1 LKVPPGAGE
10 LELVFT
16 SPTLVAPE
24 KTRFKYILEG
34 FDQEWAEVGSS
45 QRTVRYTNIPP
56 GSYTFRV
63 MASNNDGVWSTHA
76 TASKIELQPHFYQT
90 KPFMASWVLV
100 VLGIAFGAHRVRV
113 RALKRREETLQAAIE
128 ARTSDLREST
138 AQFQQLADNIREIFW
153 AIDPQTARYKYVS
166 SAFEQIWGERQAALI
181 DDAAVWLK
189 RVHVEDQQRVRVIK
203 QRQIEG
209 DTEEFEYRLLSADE
223 RISWVRDRA
232 FPVYGGDGRIERVV
246 GVVEEVTQRK
256 LAEQVLERSKEELEL
271 LVVQRT
277 AEAVRAKEIAEAAN
291 RAKSEFLA
299 NMSHEIRT
307 PMHGIMTMTELALST
322 SLTEEQLEY
331 LETVK
336 ISSDA
341 LLKIINEILDFS
353 RIEARKL
360 DMESVEFK
368 LKEIVQE
375 TISFLSH
382 TASTKRI
389 DLRSE
394 YTGTLPQQVKGDP
407 GRLRQILL
415 NLVGNSLKFT
425 RAGHVCISVAAEEI
439 GVDRCMLRFSI
450 RDTGI
455 GIPKDRQKAIFEPFS
470 QADNST
476 TRVYGGT
483 GLGLAICTELVDLM
497 NGRIWVESD
506 GPGTG
511 STFHFTVSF
520 PVVQNSSRPVS
531 AELRRIP
538 PFAA

>member
-1 LKVPPGAGE
+1 M
-10 LELVFT
+10 T
-16 SPTLVAPE
+16 
-24 KTRFKYILEG
+24 
-34 FDQEWAEVGSS
+34 
-45 QRTVRYTNIPP
+45 
-56 GSYTFRV
+56 
-63 MASNNDGVWSTHA
+63 
-76 TASKIELQPHFYQT
+76 
-90 KPFMASWVLV
+90 
-100 VLGIAFGAHRVRV
+100 
-113 RALKRREETLQAAIE
+113 
-128 ARTSDLREST
+128 
-138 AQFQQLADNIREIFW
+138 
-153 AIDPQTARYKYVS
+153 
-166 SAFEQIWGERQAALI
+166 EQ
-181 DDAAVWLK
+181 V
-189 RVHVEDQQRVRVIK
+189 
-203 QRQIEG
+203 
-209 DTEEFEYRLLSADE
+209 
-223 RISWVRDRA
+223 SWVRDRA

-256 LAEQVLERSKEELEL
+256 LAEQVLERSKEELEV

-277 AEAVRAKEIAEAAN
+277 AEAVRAKEVAEAAN

-322 SLTEEQLEY
+322 DLTEEQVEY

-353 RIEARKL
+353 RIEAKKL
-360 DMESVEFK
+360 DIEFVEFNPR
-368 LKEIVQE
+368 EIVQE
-375 TISFLSH
+375 TIGFLSH
-382 TASTKRI
+382 TASTKEL

-394 YTGTLPQQVKGDP
+394 YTSPIPQRVKGDP

-425 RAGHVCISVAAEEI
+425 RAGHVSISVVAEEI
-439 GVDRCMLRFSI
+439 SLDRCMLRFSI

-455 GIPKDRQKAIFEPFS
+455 GIPKDRQQAIFEPFS

-483 GLGLAICTELVDLM
+483 GLGLAICTELVELM

-520 PVVQNSSRPVS
+520 PIVQSSSRPTP
-531 AELRRIP
+531 AERLRIP